1 MEDLMEAEAA
11 AAAAAEDV
19 RLVRPALAAF
29 LQNSVKLD
37 RRELLI
43 LVVPPA
49 FLVDETDDKDFPELL
64 ELELLNSSCDDLVR
78 WNGMGEGIGVGMGE
92 GNSLIGDKHFEKL
105 NPGTSSVMVGAPLL
119 IDEFSVNM
127 ASPLHS

>member
-1 MEDLMEAEAA
+1 MYSELELGLLEL
-11 AAAAAEDV
+11 ELE
-19 RLVRPALAAF
+19 LVELE
-29 LQNSVKLD
+29 L
-37 RRELLI
+37 ELLE
-43 LVVPPA
+43 LE
-49 FLVDETDDKDFPELL
+49 LKELELELELLELKLELLELELELL